1 MIWLTVYLLEGA
13 SMGVLMVFHFLNF
26 KSGTLLPQTDD
37 SLDFIT
43 VRWDECHV
51 FSTSEIENN
60 SLRDRSIVHTRPSV
74 YDSQASSFCYNTNTE
89 RRYEYVEP
97 YSSSAKASS
106 SNSRSQS
113 LMSKTSEFAN

>member
-1 MIWLTVYLLEGA
+1 
-13 SMGVLMVFHFLNF
+13 MVFHFLNF

-37 SLDFIT
+37 SLEYIT

-51 FSTSEIENN
+51 FSTTEIENN
-60 SLRDRSIVHTRPSV
+60 SLRDRSTIHTRPTI
-74 YDSQASSFCYNTNTE
+74 DGSQVNSFCYNTNTE
-89 RRYEYVEP
+89 KRYEYVEP

-113 LMSKTSEFAN
+113 LMSKTNEFANSLL